1 MSDTEIL
8 WFVGLDWGS
17 ETHRVS
23 LFDRTGALVGRRD
36 VAHSGPAYGALCE
49 WLLRTTQAAPGQIG
63 VAIETSHGPVVDA
76 LLERGFQLYA
86 INPKQLDKFRDRY
99 SMAGAKDDT
108 RDADTLGRCLRTD
121 RDAFRPLSLTH
132 PLLVQLRGATRLA
145 EELTR
150 THGRLASQLREQ
162 LWRYYPQILALADD
176 VADAWL
182 LDLWRL
188 APTPAKGAK
197 LHKETIARLLKP
209 HRIRRLDADQV
220 RQVLREPALPV
231 APGAAG
237 DRCPVRRLRRTQ
249 GQPRGYISGG
259 YISGRHISGAEFRAA
274 RRGDPALLA
283 GNRSDQPRHAA
294 RRGLPAPATTRLP
307 RPARPVWR
315 RPRHPPQR
323 QELHRA
329 ATIGLQQAAGQC
341 ALSLGPRR
349 HAARSCQSGPISRA
363 APARTVSW
371 AGLAHRRRSVAGTRL
386 HLAPTP
392 GPVRSQPPRTD
403 RSGAGGRV
411 IPSPGMLL
419 GSARVPLLRPSL
431 TPQPRRAQAGSR
443 RAEGHR
449 ARAAR
454 SVLDHAEHGA
464 TLQERPGASEIKA
477 CQKGEKSM
485 HLLDT
490 IRP

>member
-188 APTPAKGAK
+188 APTQAKGAK

-231 APGAAG
+231 APGVTEAAT
-237 DRCPVRRLRRTQ
+237 RHIRSLLPRLRLVSQSVGSTS
-249 GQPRGYISGG
+249 PRCSPRPT
-259 YISGRHISGAEFRAA
+259 SPCNDETTTPCAPCVAPPPSPAAAARAA
-274 RRGDPALLA
+274 SCCDDWPATSGWPMRSIIGPASPRSAILSVRADITRCASADSLMGGPCAPSAIGCWHSPAPCSNARSGSIPTTADRSLWRRGPRDPVT
-283 GNRSDQPRHAA
+283 RHASRFGQSA
-294 RRGLPAPATTRLP
+294 ASPSQPDTATAPRAGG
-307 RPARPVWR
+307 VKEGR
-315 RPRHPPQR
+315 RPPRSRGAQR
-323 QELHRA
+323 P
-329 ATIGLQQAAGQC
+329 C
-341 ALSLGPRR
+341 
-349 HAARSCQSGPISRA
+349 
-363 APARTVSW
+363 
-371 AGLAHRRRSVAGTRL
+371 
-386 HLAPTP
+386 
-392 GPVRSQPPRTD
+392 
-403 RSGAGGRV
+403 
-411 IPSPGMLL
+411 
-419 GSARVPLLRPSL
+419 
-431 TPQPRRAQAGSR
+431 PRRAR
-443 RAEGHR
+443 RDASGK
-449 ARAAR
+449 ARR
-454 SVLDHAEHGA
+454 
-464 TLQERPGASEIKA
+464 
-477 CQKGEKSM
+477 
-485 HLLDT
+485 
-490 IRP
+490 